1 MSANQPQNPAQQVPH
16 MIAQY
21 QRAIEILT
29 NTIAATRRT
38 LERHDISQEEREHN
52 KQQEQEL
59 QAKLTIYQTLINNL
73 TPQIVAQ
80 NLQQRVMTQQQQMP
94 MQQQSNAASPSSMPD
109 NMSVSSTP
117 GSPASFGNQNFAN
130 NPQFRKDFSF

>member
-1 MSANQPQNPAQQVPH
+1 
-16 MIAQY
+16 
-21 QRAIEILT
+21 
-29 NTIAATRRT
+29 
-38 LERHDISQEEREHN
+38 
-52 KQQEQEL
+52 
-59 QAKLTIYQTLINNL
+59 LINNL

-117 GSPASFGNQNFAN
+117 GSPASFGNQTFAN
-130 NPQFRKDFSF
+130 NPQFRKDFFFL